1 MDKRLSRRGFIKKSA
16 VALGTIAVCDLTAI
30 VGTGRGIAFKALASE
45 GLKGNNSH
53 HVSVKLW
60 PGRSEQTKQ
69 RLADA
74 IIKDVV
80 NIVGCGEESVSVAI
94 EEVDPKDWKE
104 KVYDP
109 LIRKKMETLYKKP
122 GYSM

>member
-1 MDKRLSRRGFIKKSA
+1 MP
-16 VALGTIAVCDLTAI
+16 
-30 VGTGRGIAFKALASE
+30 
-45 GLKGNNSH
+45 
-53 HVSVKLW
+53 HVNVKLW

-74 IIKDVV
+74 IVEDVV

-109 LIRKKMETLYKKP
+109 LIRRKMDTLYKKP

>member
-1 MDKRLSRRGFIKKSA
+1 MDKRLSRRGFLKKSA
-16 VALGTIAVCDLTAI
+16 VALGTAVVCDLTGF
-30 VGTGRGIAFKALASE
+30 VDTGRGNAFKALASE
-45 GLKGNNSH
+45 GLKENNMP
-53 HVSVKLW
+53 HVCVKLW

-74 IIKDVV
+74 IVQDVV
-80 NIVGCGEESVSVAI
+80 NIIGCSEDSVSVAI
-94 EEVDPKDWKE
+94 EEVSSGDWKE

-109 LIRKKMETLYKKP
+109 EIREKMKNLYKKP